1 MLPCTIL
8 VGMNHYIYCNIYKA
22 ANKIITE
29 VIIKMSQ
36 YKVRKLNKPIN
47 CVVEVPGS
55 KSITNRA
62 LLMAALSNG
71 ECRLNGVLF
80 SDDSRYFLTS
90 LISLGYI
97 IQVNEVEKY
106 VIIEGHGGDLPR
118 KEGTINVGSAGTAA
132 RFLTAMLGLSD
143 GKYTIEA
150 SEQMKK
156 RPMLP
161 LFEALTDMGADFK
174 FLEKKGHLPV
184 EVTGAAFGGKKPK
197 AEVSID
203 ISESTQFLSAL
214 MMTAPMLE
222 SGLKIN
228 ITSKKTDGSYI
239 RITSNMMRQFG
250 CEVDHEGAE
259 YVIPADDSYV
269 AGSYQIE
276 PDVSAACYFYAAA
289 ALTGGYCLVKN
300 VRRTSMQGDMKFLDV
315 LKQLGCTVTE
325 EREGISVTGPAE
337 GEYDGVDVDMNDF
350 SDQTMTLA
358 AIAPFAKTPTII
370 RNIEHIRF
378 QESDR
383 IEAVANELNSLCI
396 DIKKGRDRIEILP
409 GKVKPGVV
417 KTYSDHR
424 MAMAFALIGLK
435 VDGIIIDDYECCAKT
450 FENYFEVLEAAT
462 RE

>member
-1 MLPCTIL
+1 
-8 VGMNHYIYCNIYKA
+8 
-22 ANKIITE
+22 
-29 VIIKMSQ
+29 MSQ

-62 LLMAALSNG
+62 LLMAALSDG

-80 SDDSRYFLTS
+80 SDDSRHFLSS
-90 LISLGYI
+90 LIALGYV
-97 IQVNEVEKY
+97 IQVNEVDKY
-106 VIIEGHGGDLPR
+106 AIIEGHSGNIPK
-118 KEGTINVGSAGTAA
+118 KEGVINVGSAGTAA
-132 RFLTAMLGLSD
+132 RFLTAMLAFSD
-143 GKYTIEA
+143 GQYTIES

-161 LFEALTDMGADFK
+161 LFNALEDMGAHFE
-174 FLEKKGHLPV
+174 FLEKNGHLPV
-184 EVTGAAFGGKKPK
+184 KVTGAAFGGNKPK

-214 MMTAPMLE
+214 MMTAPMLD

-239 RITSNMMRQFG
+239 RITSNMMKQFG
-250 CEVDHEGAE
+250 CEVVHEGAV
-259 YVIPADDSYV
+259 YQIPAYDNYV
-269 AGSYQIE
+269 AGTYQIE

-289 ALTGGYCLVKN
+289 ALTGGYALVKN
-300 VRRTSMQGDMKFLDV
+300 VRYTSMQGDMKFLEV
-315 LKQLGCTVTE
+315 LKQLGCKVE
-325 EREGISVTGPAE
+325 EEHEGISVTGPAN
-337 GEYDGVDVDMNDF
+337 GEYNGVDF

-370 RNIEHIRF
+370 RNIEHIRL

-383 IEAVANELNSLCI
+383 IEAIANELNSLCI

-409 GKVKPGVV
+409 GNVKPGVV

-424 MAMAFALIGLK
+424 MAMAFALIGLR

-450 FENYFEVLEAAT
+450 FEDYFQVLDRAT

>member
-1 MLPCTIL
+1 
-8 VGMNHYIYCNIYKA
+8 
-22 ANKIITE
+22 
-29 VIIKMSQ
+29 
-36 YKVRKLNKPIN
+36 
-47 CVVEVPGS
+47 
-55 KSITNRA
+55 
-62 LLMAALSNG
+62 
-71 ECRLNGVLF
+71 
-80 SDDSRYFLTS
+80 
-90 LISLGYI
+90 
-97 IQVNEVEKY
+97 
-106 VIIEGHGGDLPR
+106 
-118 KEGTINVGSAGTAA
+118 
-132 RFLTAMLGLSD
+132 
-143 GKYTIEA
+143 
-150 SEQMKK
+150 MKK

>member
-1 MLPCTIL
+1 M
-8 VGMNHYIYCNIYKA
+8 
-22 ANKIITE
+22 
-29 VIIKMSQ
+29 
-36 YKVRKLNKPIN
+36 
-47 CVVEVPGS
+47 
-55 KSITNRA
+55 
-62 LLMAALSNG
+62 
-71 ECRLNGVLF
+71 F
-80 SDDSRYFLTS
+80 SDDSRYFLSS

-97 IQVNEVEKY
+97 IEASEIEKY
-106 VIIEGHGGDLPR
+106 AIIHGHGGGIPN
-118 KEGTINVGSAGTAA
+118 KSATINVGSAGTAA
-132 RFLTAMLGLSD
+132 RFLTAMLALSD
-143 GKYTIEA
+143 GKYFIDA
-150 SEQMKK
+150 SQQMKK
-156 RPMLP
+156 RPMKP
-161 LFEALTDMGADFK
+161 LFDALESMGAQFE
-174 FLEKKGHLPV
+174 FTEKEGHLPV
-184 EVTGAAFGGKKPK
+184 NVTGAAFGGRKPTK
-197 AEVSID
+197 EVSID

-214 MMTAPMLE
+214 MMVAPMLDD
-222 SGLKIN
+222 GLTIH

-239 RITSNMMRQFG
+239 RITKKMMAQFG
-250 CEVDHEGAE
+250 CAVSFDGKT
-259 YVIPADDSYV
+259 YVIE
-269 AGSYQIE
+269 AGSKYQPETYQIE

-370 RNIEHIRF
+370 RNIEHIRY